1 VAREGHAL
9 VGFAFGYTG
18 EHGQWRGR
26 AGHRTTDPAV
36 REPLVVLLYGVIRLA
51 VRHGME
57 DAQRIRQGD
66 RKRAEI
72 SETIRRH
79 ESASGGSAHE

>member
-1 VAREGHAL
+1 MDILAQILLTSIVWG
-9 VGFAFGYTG
+9 
-18 EHGQWRGR
+18 
-26 AGHRTTDPAV
+26 
-36 REPLVVLLYGVIRLA
+36 PLTLLLYWVIRLA

-79 ESASGGSAHE
+79 QATYGGPTPE

>member
-1 VAREGHAL
+1 MDLVAQILLTSIVWGPAL
-9 VGFAFGYTG
+9 
-18 EHGQWRGR
+18 
-26 AGHRTTDPAV
+26 
-36 REPLVVLLYGVIRLA
+36 LVLYWVIRLA

-79 ESASGGSAHE
+79 QATYGGPEPE

>member
-1 VAREGHAL
+1 MDILAQILLTSIVWG
-9 VGFAFGYTG
+9 
-18 EHGQWRGR
+18 
-26 AGHRTTDPAV
+26 
-36 REPLVVLLYGVIRLA
+36 PLLLLLYWVIRLA

-72 SETIRRH
+72 SKTIRRQQ
-79 ESASGGSAHE
+79 ATYGGPTPE

>member
-1 VAREGHAL
+1 MDLVAQILLTSIVWGPAL
-9 VGFAFGYTG
+9 
-18 EHGQWRGR
+18 
-26 AGHRTTDPAV
+26 
-36 REPLVVLLYGVIRLA
+36 LVLYGVIRLA

-79 ESASGGSAHE
+79 QATYGGSAPD

>member
-1 VAREGHAL
+1 MDLVAQILLTSIVWGPAL
-9 VGFAFGYTG
+9 
-18 EHGQWRGR
+18 
-26 AGHRTTDPAV
+26 
-36 REPLVVLLYGVIRLA
+36 LVLYWVIRLA

-79 ESASGGSAHE
+79 QATYGGSAPE

>member
-1 VAREGHAL
+1 MWGPGLL
-9 VGFAFGYTG
+9 V
-18 EHGQWRGR
+18 
-26 AGHRTTDPAV
+26 
-36 REPLVVLLYGVIRLA
+36 LYWVIRLA

-79 ESASGGSAHE
+79 EATYGGSAPE

>member
-1 VAREGHAL
+1 MELVAPILLTSIVWGP
-9 VGFAFGYTG
+9 V
-18 EHGQWRGR
+18 
-26 AGHRTTDPAV
+26 
-36 REPLVVLLYGVIRLA
+36 LVVLYWVIRLA

-57 DAQRIRQGD
+57 DAQRIRLGD

-79 ESASGGSAHE
+79 EATYGGSAPE